1 MNILKIEVI
10 QVYSKK
16 VQMIQKILKK
26 KVKNKTQKFLFT

>member
-10 QVYSKK
+10 HVYSKK